1 MLEENSNN
9 GGRFAKNK
17 QVSKLLE
24 WYDKNYKKLLIIPIV
39 MLMLSIGVIY
49 YKYSTTGDF
58 IDKDISLKGGITI
71 TIPSEDVDADSL
83 KTYLLSEFPGSDI
96 SARTL
101 MRLGKKT
108 GVTISTSDIDSKQLL
123 NSLKT
128 KYGDIDYNVEEMGS
142 SLGTSF
148 FKETFTAILFA
159 FLFIAIVVFFYFR
172 QPIPSL
178 AIVLSAFSN
187 MVVTLA
193 VINLLGIKLSTAG
206 VAAFLM
212 LIGYSVDTNILLST
226 KVLKRKGGE
235 VIDRIINGMK
245 TGLTMTLTTVTA
257 IVVAYLFSQSA
268 ALSQIMLILIIGL
281 LTDVLNTW
289 VQNAGILRLYLERR
303 TKNG

>member
-142 SLGTSF
+142 SLGESF

-193 VINLLGIKLSTAG
+193 IINLIGVKLSTAG

-235 VIDRIINGMK
+235 VIDRIVNGMK
-245 TGLTMTLTTVTA
+245 TGLAMTSTTVIA
-257 IVVAYLFSQSA
+257 IVIAYIFSQSA

-281 LTDVLNTW
+281 LMDVLNTW

-303 TKNG
+303 TKNE

>member
-142 SLGTSF
+142 SLGESF

-193 VINLLGIKLSTAG
+193 VINLLGVKLSTAG

>member
-142 SLGTSF
+142 SLGESF

>member
-1 MLEENSNN
+1 MSEDNDK
-9 GGRFAKNK
+9 GRFAKNK
-17 QVSKLLE
+17 QISRLLE
-24 WYDKNYKKLLIIPIV
+24 WYDKNYKKLLIIPI
-39 MLMLSIGVIY
+39 LILILSIGAIS
-49 YKYSTTGDF
+49 YKYAATGDF
-58 IDKDISLKGGITI
+58 VEKDISLKGGITI
-71 TIPSEDVDADSL
+71 TIPSKDIDADSL
-83 KTYLLSEFPGSDI
+83 KTYLSSEFSGSDI
-96 SARTL
+96 SVRTL
-101 MRLGKKT
+101 TRLGEKT
-108 GVTISTSDIDSKQLL
+108 GATISTSDIDSKELL

-128 KYGDIDYNVEEMGS
+128 KFGELDYNVEEMGS
-142 SLGTSF
+142 SLGKSF
-148 FKETFTAILFA
+148 FKEIFTAILFA
-159 FLFIAIVVFFYFR
+159 FLFMAIIVFLYFR

-193 VINLLGIKLSTAG
+193 VINLMGVKLSTAG

-245 TGLTMTLTTVTA
+245 TGLAMTFTTLTAV
-257 IVVAYLFSQSA
+257 VVAYIFSQSA

-281 LTDVLNTW
+281 LMDIINTW

-303 TKNG
+303 TKR

>member
-1 MLEENSNN
+1 MSEENNS
-9 GGRFAKNK
+9 GDRFAKNK
-17 QVSKLLE
+17 QISKLLE

-39 MLMLSIGVIY
+39 ILILSMGLIF
-49 YKYSTTGDF
+49 YKYAATGDF
-58 IDKDISLKGGITI
+58 VEKDISLKGGITI
-71 TIPSEDVDADSL
+71 TIPSKDIDVDSL
-83 KTYLLSEFPGSDI
+83 KTYLLSEFTESDI
-96 SARTL
+96 SVRTL
-101 MRLGKKT
+101 TRLGEKT
-108 GVTISTSDIDSKQLL
+108 GVMISSSDIESGELL

-128 KYGDIDYNVEEMGS
+128 KFGELDYNVEEMGS
-142 SLGTSF
+142 SLGKSF
-148 FKETFTAILFA
+148 FKEVFTAILFA
-159 FLFIAIVVFFYFR
+159 FLFMAIIVFFYFR

-193 VINLLGIKLSTAG
+193 IINLIGVKLSTAG

-245 TGLTMTLTTVTA
+245 TGLTMTLTTITA
-257 IVVAYLFSQSA
+257 VVVAYIFSQSA

-281 LTDVLNTW
+281 LMDILNTW

-303 TKNG
+303 TKR

>member
-142 SLGTSF
+142 SLGESF

-193 VINLLGIKLSTAG
+193 VINLLGVK
-206 VAAFLM
+206 
-212 LIGYSVDTNILLST
+212 YQQQELL
-226 KVLKRKGGE
+226 
-235 VIDRIINGMK
+235 
-245 TGLTMTLTTVTA
+245 
-257 IVVAYLFSQSA
+257 LF
-268 ALSQIMLILIIGL
+268 
-281 LTDVLNTW
+281 
-289 VQNAGILRLYLERR
+289 
-303 TKNG
+303 

>member
-1 MLEENSNN
+1 MSEENNN
-9 GGRFAKNK
+9 EGRFAKNK
-17 QVSKLLE
+17 HISKLLE

-39 MLMLSIGVIY
+39 ILMLSIGVIS

-71 TIPSEDVDADSL
+71 TIPSEDVDVDSL
-83 KTYLLSEFPGSDI
+83 KMYLSSEFPGSDI

-108 GVTISTSDIDSKQLL
+108 GVTISTSDINSKELL

-128 KYGDIDYNVEEMGS
+128 KYGDLDYNVEEMGS

-193 VINLLGIKLSTAG
+193 VINLLGVKLSTAG

-235 VIDRIINGMK
+235 VIDRIVNGMK
-245 TGLTMTLTTVTA
+245 TGLTMSLTTVTA
-257 IVVAYLFSQSA
+257 IFVAYLFSQSA

>member
-1 MLEENSNN
+1 MSEENNN
-9 GGRFAKNK
+9 GSRFAKNR
-17 QVSKLLE
+17 QISKLLE
-24 WYDKNYKKLLIIPIV
+24 LYDKNYKKLLIIPIV
-39 MLMLSIGVIY
+39 ILILSIGVIF
-49 YKYSTTGDF
+49 YKYAATGDF
-58 IDKDISLKGGITI
+58 VEKDISLKGGITI
-71 TIPSEDVDADSL
+71 TIPSKDIDVDSL
-83 KTYLLSEFPGSDI
+83 KTYLLSEFTESDI
-96 SARTL
+96 SVRTL
-101 MRLGKKT
+101 TRLGEKT
-108 GVTISTSDIDSKQLL
+108 GVMISSSDIESGELL

-128 KYGDIDYNVEEMGS
+128 KFGELDYNVEEMGS
-142 SLGTSF
+142 SLGKSF
-148 FKETFTAILFA
+148 FKEVFTAILFA
-159 FLFIAIVVFFYFR
+159 FLFMAIIVFFYFR

-193 VINLLGIKLSTAG
+193 IINLMGVKLSTAG

-245 TGLTMTLTTVTA
+245 TGLTMTLTTITA
-257 IVVAYLFSQSA
+257 VVVAYIFSQSA

-281 LTDVLNTW
+281 LMDILNTW

-303 TKNG
+303 TKR

>member
-1 MLEENSNN
+1 MSEENN

-17 QVSKLLE
+17 QISNLLE
-24 WYDKNYKKLLIIPIV
+24 WYDKNYKKLLIIPIFI
-39 MLMLSIGVIY
+39 LILSIGLIS
-49 YKYSTTGDF
+49 YKYAATGDF
-58 IDKDISLKGGITI
+58 VEKDISLKGGITI
-71 TIPSEDVDADSL
+71 TIPSKDIDTDSL
-83 KTYLLSEFPGSDI
+83 KIYLSSEFPESDI
-96 SARTL
+96 SVRTL
-101 MRLGKKT
+101 TKLGEKT
-108 GVTISTSDIDSKQLL
+108 GVMISSSDIESKELL

-128 KYGDIDYNVEEMGS
+128 KFGELDYNVEEMGS
-142 SLGTSF
+142 SLGKSF
-148 FKETFTAILFA
+148 FKEVFTAILFA
-159 FLFIAIVVFFYFR
+159 FLFMAIIVFFYFR

-193 VINLLGIKLSTAG
+193 IINLMGVKLSTAG

-245 TGLTMTLTTVTA
+245 TGLTMTFTTLTAV
-257 IVVAYLFSQSA
+257 VVAYTFSQSA

-281 LTDVLNTW
+281 LMDILNTW

-303 TKNG
+303 TKR

>member
-1 MLEENSNN
+1 MSEENN

-17 QVSKLLE
+17 QISNLLE
-24 WYDKNYKKLLIIPIV
+24 WYDKNYKKLLIIPIFI
-39 MLMLSIGVIY
+39 LILSIGLIS
-49 YKYSTTGDF
+49 YKYAATGDF
-58 IDKDISLKGGITI
+58 VEKDISLKGGITI
-71 TIPSEDVDADSL
+71 TIPSKDIDTDNL
-83 KTYLLSEFPGSDI
+83 KTYLSSEFPESDI
-96 SARTL
+96 SVRTL
-101 MRLGKKT
+101 TKLGEKT
-108 GVTISTSDIDSKQLL
+108 GVMISSSDIESKELL

-128 KYGDIDYNVEEMGS
+128 KFGELDYNVEEMGS
-142 SLGTSF
+142 SLGKSF
-148 FKETFTAILFA
+148 FKEVFTAILFA
-159 FLFIAIVVFFYFR
+159 FLFMAIIVFFYFR

-193 VINLLGIKLSTAG
+193 IINLMGVKLSTAG

-245 TGLTMTLTTVTA
+245 TGLTMTFTTLTA
-257 IVVAYLFSQSA
+257 IVVAYIFSQSA

-281 LTDVLNTW
+281 LMDVLNTW
-289 VQNAGILRLYLERR
+289 VQNAGILRLYLER
-303 TKNG
+303 KNQK

>member
-1 MLEENSNN
+1 MSEDNDK
-9 GGRFAKNK
+9 GRFAKNK
-17 QVSKLLE
+17 QISRLLE
-24 WYDKNYKKLLIIPIV
+24 WYDKNYKKLLIIPI
-39 MLMLSIGVIY
+39 LILILSIGAIF
-49 YKYSTTGDF
+49 YKYAATGDF
-58 IDKDISLKGGITI
+58 VEKDISLKGGITI
-71 TIPSEDVDADSL
+71 TIPSKDIDADSL
-83 KTYLLSEFPGSDI
+83 KTYLSSEFSGSDI
-96 SARTL
+96 SVRTL
-101 MRLGKKT
+101 TRLGEKT
-108 GVTISTSDIDSKQLL
+108 GATISTSDIDSKELL

-128 KYGDIDYNVEEMGS
+128 KFGELDYNVEEMGS
-142 SLGTSF
+142 SLGKSF
-148 FKETFTAILFA
+148 FKEIFTAILFA
-159 FLFIAIVVFFYFR
+159 FLFMAIIVFLYFR

-193 VINLLGIKLSTAG
+193 VINLMGVKLSTAG

-245 TGLTMTLTTVTA
+245 TGLAMTFTTLTAV
-257 IVVAYLFSQSA
+257 VVAYIFSQSA

-281 LTDVLNTW
+281 LMDILNTW

-303 TKNG
+303 TKR

>member
-1 MLEENSNN
+1 MSEENNN
-9 GGRFAKNK
+9 NEGRFAKNK
-17 QVSKLLE
+17 QISKLLE
-24 WYDKNYKKLLIIPIV
+24 GYDKNYKKLLIIPIV
-39 MLMLSIGVIY
+39 MLILSIGVIS

-58 IDKDISLKGGITI
+58 VEKDISLKGGITI
-71 TIPSEDVDADSL
+71 SIPSKDVDVDSL
-83 KTYLLSEFPGSDI
+83 KTYLSSEFPGSDI
-96 SARTL
+96 SVRTL
-101 MRLGKKT
+101 TRLGEKI
-108 GVTISTSDIDSKQLL
+108 GITISASDIGSNELL

-128 KYGDIDYNVEEMGS
+128 KLGDLDYGVEEMGS
-142 SLGTSF
+142 SLGKSF
-148 FKETFTAILFA
+148 FKETFIAILFA
-159 FLFIAIVVFFYFR
+159 FLFIVIVVFFYFR

-193 VINLLGIKLSTAG
+193 IINLIGVKLSTAG

-235 VIDRIINGMK
+235 VIDRIVNGMK
-245 TGLTMTLTTVTA
+245 TGLAMTSTTVIA
-257 IVVAYLFSQSA
+257 IVIAYIFSQSA

-281 LTDVLNTW
+281 LMDVLNTW

-303 TKNG
+303 TKNE

>member
-1 MLEENSNN
+1 MSEENNN
-9 GGRFAKNK
+9 NEGRFAKNK
-17 QVSKLLE
+17 QISKLLE
-24 WYDKNYKKLLIIPIV
+24 GYDKNYKKLLIIPIV
-39 MLMLSIGVIY
+39 MLILSIGVIS

-58 IDKDISLKGGITI
+58 VEKDISLKGGITI
-71 TIPSEDVDADSL
+71 SIPSKDVDVDSL
-83 KTYLLSEFPGSDI
+83 KTYLSSEFPGSDI
-96 SARTL
+96 SVRTL
-101 MRLGKKT
+101 TRLGEKI
-108 GVTISTSDIDSKQLL
+108 GITISASDIGSNELL

-128 KYGDIDYNVEEMGS
+128 KLGDLDYGVEEMGS
-142 SLGTSF
+142 SLGKSF
-148 FKETFTAILFA
+148 FKETFIAILFA
-159 FLFIAIVVFFYFR
+159 FLFIVIVVFFYFR

-193 VINLLGIKLSTAG
+193 IINLIGVKLSTAG

-235 VIDRIINGMK
+235 VIDRIVNGMK
-245 TGLTMTLTTVTA
+245 TGLAMTSTTVIA
-257 IVVAYLFSQSA
+257 IVIAYIFSQSA

-281 LTDVLNTW
+281 LMDVLNTW

-303 TKNG
+303 TKTE

>member
-1 MLEENSNN
+1 MSEENNN

-17 QVSKLLE
+17 QISKLLE
-24 WYDKNYKKLLIIPIV
+24 WYNKNYKKLLIIPIV
-39 MLMLSIGVIY
+39 IFILSIAVIS

-58 IDKDISLKGGITI
+58 VSKDISLKGGITI
-71 TIPSEDVDADSL
+71 TIPSKDIDVSDME
-83 KTYLLSEFPGSDI
+83 TYLSSEFPGSDI
-96 SARTL
+96 SVRTL
-101 MRLGKKT
+101 TKLGEKT
-108 GVTISTSDIDSKQLL
+108 GVMISTSDIKSKELL
-123 NSLKT
+123 NRLKT
-128 KYGDIDYNVEEMGS
+128 EYGELDYNVEEMGS
-142 SLGTSF
+142 SLGKSF
-148 FKETFTAILFA
+148 FEETFIAIIFA
-159 FLFIAIVVFFYFR
+159 FLFMAIVVFFYFR

-193 VINLLGIKLSTAG
+193 IINLMGVKLSTAG

-245 TGLTMTLTTVTA
+245 TGLTMTLTTITA
-257 IVVAYLFSQSA
+257 VVVAYTFSQSA

-281 LTDVLNTW
+281 LMDVLNTW

-303 TKNG
+303 TKR

>member
-1 MLEENSNN
+1 MSEENNN
-9 GGRFAKNK
+9 NEGRFAKNK
-17 QVSKLLE
+17 QISKLLE
-24 WYDKNYKKLLIIPIV
+24 GYDKNYKKLLIIPIV
-39 MLMLSIGVIY
+39 MLILSIGVIS

-58 IDKDISLKGGITI
+58 VEKDISLKGGITI
-71 TIPSEDVDADSL
+71 SIPSKDVDVDSL
-83 KTYLLSEFPGSDI
+83 KTYLSSEFPGSDI
-96 SARTL
+96 SVRTL
-101 MRLGKKT
+101 TRLGEKI
-108 GVTISTSDIDSKQLL
+108 GITISASDIGSNELL

-128 KYGDIDYNVEEMGS
+128 KLGDLDYGVEEMGS
-142 SLGTSF
+142 SLGKSF
-148 FKETFTAILFA
+148 FKETFIAILFA
-159 FLFIAIVVFFYFR
+159 FLFIVIVVFFYFR

-193 VINLLGIKLSTAG
+193 IINLIGVKLSTAG

-235 VIDRIINGMK
+235 VIDRIVNGMK
-245 TGLTMTLTTVTA
+245 TGLVMTSTTVIA
-257 IVVAYLFSQSA
+257 IVIAYIFSQSA

-281 LTDVLNTW
+281 LMDVLNTW

-303 TKNG
+303 TKNE

>member
-1 MLEENSNN
+1 MSEENNN
-9 GGRFAKNK
+9 NEGRFAKNK
-17 QVSKLLE
+17 QISKLLE
-24 WYDKNYKKLLIIPIV
+24 GYDKNYKKLLIIPIV
-39 MLMLSIGVIY
+39 MLILSIGVKS

-58 IDKDISLKGGITI
+58 VEKDISLKGGITI
-71 TIPSEDVDADSL
+71 SIPSKDVDVDSL
-83 KTYLLSEFPGSDI
+83 KTYLSSEFPGSDI
-96 SARTL
+96 SVRTL
-101 MRLGKKT
+101 TRLGEKI
-108 GVTISTSDIDSKQLL
+108 GITISASDIGSNELL

-128 KYGDIDYNVEEMGS
+128 KLGDLDYGVEEMGS
-142 SLGTSF
+142 SLGKSF
-148 FKETFTAILFA
+148 FKETFIAILFA
-159 FLFIAIVVFFYFR
+159 FLFIVIVVFFYFR

-193 VINLLGIKLSTAG
+193 IINLIGVKLSTAG

-235 VIDRIINGMK
+235 VIDRIVNGMK
-245 TGLTMTLTTVTA
+245 TGLAMTSTTVIA
-257 IVVAYLFSQSA
+257 IVIAYIFSQSA

-281 LTDVLNTW
+281 LMDVLNTW

-303 TKNG
+303 TKNE

>member
-1 MLEENSNN
+1 MSEENNN

-17 QVSKLLE
+17 QISKLLE

-39 MLMLSIGVIY
+39 ILILSMGLIF
-49 YKYSTTGDF
+49 YKYTTTGDF
-58 IDKDISLKGGITI
+58 VEKDISLKGGITI
-71 TIPSEDVDADSL
+71 TIPSKDIDVDSL
-83 KTYLLSEFPGSDI
+83 KTYLLSEFTESDI
-96 SARTL
+96 SVRTL
-101 MRLGKKT
+101 TRLGEKT
-108 GVTISTSDIDSKQLL
+108 GVMISSSDIESGELL

-128 KYGDIDYNVEEMGS
+128 KFGELDYNVEEMGS
-142 SLGTSF
+142 SLGKSF
-148 FKETFTAILFA
+148 FKEVFTAILFA
-159 FLFIAIVVFFYFR
+159 FLFMAIIVFFYFR

-193 VINLLGIKLSTAG
+193 IINLMGVKLSTAG

-245 TGLTMTLTTVTA
+245 TGLAMTFTTLTA
-257 IVVAYLFSQSA
+257 IVVAYTFSQSA

-281 LTDVLNTW
+281 LMDILNTW
-289 VQNAGILRLYLERR
+289 VQNAGILRLYLER
-303 TKNG
+303 KNQK

>member
-128 KYGDIDYNVEEMGS
+128 KYGDLDYNVEEMGS

-193 VINLLGIKLSTAG
+193 VINLLGVKLSTAG

-235 VIDRIINGMK
+235 VIDRIVNGMK
-245 TGLTMTLTTVTA
+245 TGLTMSLTTVTA
-257 IVVAYLFSQSA
+257 IFVAYLFSQSA

>member
-1 MLEENSNN
+1 MSEDNDK
-9 GGRFAKNK
+9 GRFAKNK
-17 QVSKLLE
+17 QISKLLE
-24 WYDKNYKKLLIIPIV
+24 WYDKNYKKLLIIPI
-39 MLMLSIGVIY
+39 LILILSIGAIS
-49 YKYSTTGDF
+49 YKYAATGDF
-58 IDKDISLKGGITI
+58 VEKDISLKGGITI
-71 TIPSEDVDADSL
+71 TIPSKDIDADSL
-83 KTYLLSEFPGSDI
+83 KTYLSSEFSGSDI
-96 SARTL
+96 SVRTL
-101 MRLGKKT
+101 TRLGEKT
-108 GVTISTSDIDSKQLL
+108 GATISTSDIDSKELL

-128 KYGDIDYNVEEMGS
+128 KFGELDYNVEEMGS
-142 SLGTSF
+142 SLGKSF
-148 FKETFTAILFA
+148 FKEIFTAILFA
-159 FLFIAIVVFFYFR
+159 FLFMAIIVFLYFR

-193 VINLLGIKLSTAG
+193 VINLMGVKLSTAG

-245 TGLTMTLTTVTA
+245 TGLAMTFTTLTAV
-257 IVVAYLFSQSA
+257 VVAYIFSQSA

-281 LTDVLNTW
+281 LMDILNTW

-303 TKNG
+303 TKR

>member
-1 MLEENSNN
+1 MSEENSNN

-17 QVSKLLE
+17 QISKLLE

-39 MLMLSIGVIY
+39 LLILSIGVIF
-49 YKYSTTGDF
+49 YKYAATGDF
-58 IDKDISLKGGITI
+58 VEKDISLKGGITI
-71 TIPSEDVDADSL
+71 TIPSKDIDADSL

-96 SARTL
+96 SVRTL
-101 MRLGKKT
+101 TKLGEKT
-108 GVTISTSDIDSKQLL
+108 GVTISTSDIDLKELL

-128 KYGDIDYNVEEMGS
+128 KYGELDYNVEEMGS

-193 VINLLGIKLSTAG
+193 IINLMGVKLSTAG

-226 KVLKRKGGE
+226 KVLKRKEGE
-235 VIDRIINGMK
+235 VIDRIVNGMK
-245 TGLTMTLTTVTA
+245 TGLMMTATTLTAT
-257 IVVAYLFSQSA
+257 VVAYVFSQSA

>member
-1 MLEENSNN
+1 MSEDNDK
-9 GGRFAKNK
+9 GRFAKNK
-17 QVSKLLE
+17 QISRLLE
-24 WYDKNYKKLLIIPIV
+24 WYDKNYKKLLIIPI
-39 MLMLSIGVIY
+39 LILILSIGAIS
-49 YKYSTTGDF
+49 YKYAATGDF
-58 IDKDISLKGGITI
+58 VEKDISLKGGITI
-71 TIPSEDVDADSL
+71 TIPSKDIDADSL
-83 KTYLLSEFPGSDI
+83 KTYLSSEFSGSDI
-96 SARTL
+96 SVRTL
-101 MRLGKKT
+101 TRLGEKT
-108 GVTISTSDIDSKQLL
+108 GATISTSDIDSKELL

-128 KYGDIDYNVEEMGS
+128 KFGELDYNVEEMGS
-142 SLGTSF
+142 SLGKSF
-148 FKETFTAILFA
+148 FKEIFTAILFA
-159 FLFIAIVVFFYFR
+159 FLFMAIIVFLYFR

-193 VINLLGIKLSTAG
+193 VINLMGVKLSTAG

-245 TGLTMTLTTVTA
+245 TGLAMTFTTLTAV
-257 IVVAYLFSQSA
+257 VVAYIFSQSA

-281 LTDVLNTW
+281 LMDILNTW

-303 TKNG
+303 TKR

>member
-142 SLGTSF
+142 SLGESF

-193 VINLLGIKLSTAG
+193 VINLLGVKLSTAG

-235 VIDRIINGMK
+235 VIDRIVNGMK
-245 TGLTMTLTTVTA
+245 TGLTMSLTTVTA
-257 IVVAYLFSQSA
+257 IFVAYLFSQSA